1 MAHRMSNVII
11 TKYADR
17 VDRAAQL
24 LASLLRSSRGT
35 GDIDITLDA
44 TTDDVT
50 LTVKKAA
57 PFVVDCMYK
66 EKDVLLYVLKVEGGG
81 IKAVFV

>member
-1 MAHRMSNVII
+1 MSNGII

-24 LASLLRSSRGT
+24 VAALLRSSKGT
-35 GDIDITLDA
+35 GDMDITLDA

-57 PFVVDCMYK
+57 PFVVETMYR
-66 EKDVLLYVLKVEGGG
+66 EREVLLYVLKAEGGG